1 MVLKVGIIS
10 TYWKPHFGGG
20 EKYVY
25 NMVKELSLY
34 EGLDIKGIT
43 PTPINAERDNGDEEL
58 VVRLGEE
65 MQIKDFIGMRKW
77 FDNHA
82 LPYIIEEKYDIIIL
96 NNCRV
101 RYHYNIDFVN
111 LLKRN
116 GIKCGIVHHDLGWGI
131 VNTIN
136 SHYHED
142 WEEAAHST
150 LESIE
155 ELRDAMNKSPL
166 VTYQHLMMN
175 LDSPIYFQPDF
186 IIGNT
191 KWSNRF
197 IDIDESTPKYVLHP
211 IIEKPPKEY
220 PLLDKVNITML
231 NPLYHK
237 GRSYMVD
244 LINDYDHKW
253 TYRVLMGSYGNGQ
266 NTKDFMRM
274 INDSW
279 AMKEGRVEIVNYVDN
294 IYSAFASTDLFIFPS
309 RYEGYGMAAI
319 EPMLIGTPVI
329 VQDYP
334 SIIEAVREGAYSIKW
349 GSSSTEW
356 TDAVEEILYDSE
368 EFEQKSLKRGEFIL
382 TRQEEELD
390 GLIEFLEELLKTG
403 VN

>member
-1 MVLKVGIIS
+1 MGLKIGIIS
-10 TYWKPHFGGG
+10 TYWKHHFGGG

-25 NMVKELSLY
+25 NMAKELSLK
-34 EGLDIKGIT
+34 GVDIKGIT
-43 PTPINAERDNGDEEL
+43 PTPMNAQRDNGDEEL

-65 MQIKDFIGMRKW
+65 TQIKDFLGMRKW

-82 LPYIIEEKYDIIIL
+82 SPHIIEEKYDIIIL

-131 VNTIN
+131 INTSYSN
-136 SHYHED
+136 YFGD
-142 WEEAAHST
+142 WEESAHRT
-150 LESIE
+150 LEAIK
-155 ELRDAMNKSPL
+155 ELRDSIHKSPL
-166 VTYQHLMMN
+166 VNYQDLMYN

-191 KWSNRF
+191 EWSNRF

-253 TYRVLMGSYGNGQ
+253 TYRVLMGSYGNGK
-266 NTKDFMRM
+266 NTKDFMRL
-274 INDSW
+274 IKDSW
-279 AMKEGRVEIVNYVDN
+279 AMKEGRVEIVKYVDN
-294 IYSAFASTDLFIFPS
+294 IYSAFASTDIFIFPS

-319 EPMLIGTPVI
+319 EPMLIGKPVI

-334 SIIEAVREGAYSIKW
+334 SIIEAVGDGAYTIKW

-382 TRQEEELD
+382 TRQEEELN
-390 GLIEFLEELLKTG
+390 GLIEFLEELLKRG